1 MLHEKILLLTIKFMQ
16 MKQLYIQLRTV
27 ITVLLFCISPVLLF
41 GQTKI
46 GGTVTDENKQP
57 LPGVSVL
64 LKGTT
69 NGAVTDVNGQFIFTT
84 QPGQVLIIKFLG
96 YVTQEVTIG
105 TQINYNVS
113 LVPDNKSL
121 SEVVVTALGVKKETR
136 RIGYATQTV
145 NGDLLTTARDPNPV
159 NGLIGKVAGL
169 SVSAT
174 SEILGIPNVTIRG
187 GTVTLYVVDGLPI
200 NSDTFDLSP
209 DDIDTYTV
217 LKGPSA
223 AALYGSRAQNGAIV
237 ITTKKGDKNKK
248 GLTVDINSSTVMNK
262 GFLAFPRIQNKFGPG
277 ENTFYEFV
285 DGKGGARGGVDSD
298 YDVWGPYFNGQ
309 LIPQYDSPVNPV
321 TGVRTPTPWT
331 ARGAN
336 NLANFLQTG
345 FQTNNDIAV
354 SANGDN
360 YTTRFSVSQQH
371 QTSYIPSQY
380 LDIANGNFYASFR
393 ATPRLTFEGSIDF
406 NRQSTDDFP
415 DVQYGPNSII
425 YNMAIWTGADW
436 SVNSPD
442 IKAIWQPGKT
452 GVASEFEEYT
462 RYHNPY
468 FLTKIWT
475 RGHYKNDTY
484 GYLSANF
491 KIDNHLNVT
500 LKNQI
505 DTYNLLRTENL
516 PYSAHPYGREG
527 NQGDYREDRRD
538 LFENNTLLTLNYDY
552 TVKSFLNLSG
562 LVGSNLRSFKYNS
575 SWVSTDYLNVPGV
588 YAFSNSKNPL
598 QATSFNSAERQL
610 SVFGSLDATFGKYAT
625 LSGTFRVEHSSAFQN
640 VITYYYPSV
649 SATTVISD
657 YITLPEFIS
666 FLKVRGSYANIRSDA
681 TSPTIGPAPFST
693 ITAFNGSTGA
703 SLFDNPLGY
712 GTTYNTPYNGPDYSL
727 NTAYSTAK
735 PYNNQTAG
743 YGPNSLYINNI
754 KTFTRVNYEEGFDI
768 KFLRNRLGLSGTA
781 FQYIDGPRILDN
793 PISTSTGYTDL
804 LLNALKT
811 KKTGYELSVTGTPI
825 KDLGG
830 FGWDVLANIST
841 YKEVYVDLPPGQST
855 YNTFYH
861 KGDRVDKFYGTA
873 FVRTPDGK
881 IIYSSPD
888 ATGKGGGEPLVNP
901 VPQYLGHLDPNFTW
915 SFYNKVHY
923 KNLSLGFQFDGSVGG
938 VTSDYVH
945 NKTVRGGSN
954 AITAEGALGAARY
967 QDWLNYPLNNQT
979 PNANYKGSYIA
990 NGVQISNGVAP
1001 NYNSGTGAVLNYGAL
1016 QYAPNQT
1023 PVFVQEYAS
1032 EYYGVA
1038 EANLMSKTYT
1048 KLREVTLNYDLPKN
1062 WLRGTFIAKASAS
1075 IYGRN
1080 LLYFYKNPEFKDV
1093 DLDQYANT
1101 RTTLT
1106 GLQSP
1111 TVRSYGVNIK
1121 LSF

>member
-1 MLHEKILLLTIKFMQ
+1 
-16 MKQLYIQLRTV
+16 MKQLYIHLRTV
-27 ITVLLFCISPVLLF
+27 IAMALLCLSPALLF
-41 GQTKI
+41 GQIKI

-64 LKGTT
+64 LKGSTKGT
-69 NGAVTDVNGQFIFTT
+69 VTDLNGRFLFTVEK
-84 QPGQVLIIKFLG
+84 GQVLTFKFLG
-96 YVTQEVTIG
+96 FVAQDVTVGDET
-105 TQINYNVS
+105 NYNVT
-113 LVPDNKSL
+113 LTGDNKSL
-121 SEVVVTALGVKKETR
+121 NEVVVTALGVKKETR

-145 NGDLLTTARDPNPV
+145 NGDQLTTARDPNPV

-169 SVSAT
+169 SVGAT
-174 SEILGIPNVTIRG
+174 SEILGVPNVTIRG

-217 LKGPSA
+217 LKGPAA

-237 ITTKKGDKNKK
+237 ITTKKGNNAKK

-277 ENTFYEFV
+277 ENTFYTFV
-285 DGKGGARGGVDSD
+285 DGKGGAPGGVDSD

-309 LIPQYDSPVNPV
+309 LIPQYDSPVVN
-321 TGVRTPTPWT
+321 GVRQGTPWT

-345 FQTNNDIAV
+345 YQTNNEVALT
-354 SANGDN
+354 ANGDN

-380 LDIANGNFYASFR
+380 LDIANANFYAAFNPTTR
-393 ATPRLTFEGSIDF
+393 WKFEASVDF

-436 SVNSPD
+436 DVNSPN
-442 IKAIWQPGKT
+442 IKAIWQPGKVGT
-452 GVASEFEEYT
+452 QSEFAEYT

-505 DTYNLLRTENL
+505 DTYNLLRTEDM

-552 TVKSFLNLSG
+552 TVKNFLNLSG
-562 LVGSNLRSFKYNS
+562 LVGSNLREFNYNS

-588 YAFSNSKNPL
+588 YAFSNSKNPI

-610 SVFGSLDATFGKYAT
+610 SVFGSLDASFGKYAT
-625 LSGTFRVEHSSAFQN
+625 VSGTFRVEHSSALQN
-640 VITYYYPSV
+640 VATYYYPSV
-649 SATTVISD
+649 SAATVVSD
-657 YITLPEFIS
+657 YVTLPAFIS
-666 FLKVRGSYANIRSDA
+666 FLKVRASFANIRSDA
-681 TSPTIGPAPFST
+681 TSATIGPAPFST
-693 ITAFNGSTGA
+693 ITAFGGSTGP
-703 SLFDNPLGY
+703 SLYDNPLGY
-712 GTTYNTPYNGPDYSL
+712 GTTYNSPYNGPNYSL
-727 NTAYSTAK
+727 LSNYSTAK

-743 YGPNSLYINNI
+743 YGPNSLFQNNI
-754 KTFTRVNYEEGFDI
+754 KTSTVVNYEEGFDI
-768 KFLRNRLGLSGTA
+768 KFLQNRLGLSGTA
-781 FQYIDGPRILDN
+781 FQYINGPAILDN
-793 PISTSTGYTDL
+793 PISTATGYTDEFI
-804 LLNALKT
+804 NALKT
-811 KKTGYELSVTGTPI
+811 KKTGYELSLTGMPI

-830 FGWDVLANIST
+830 FSWNVLVNWST
-841 YKEVYVDLPPGQST
+841 YKEVYEELPPGQST
-855 YNTFYH
+855 YNTFYQV
-861 KGDRVDKFYGTA
+861 GDRVDKLYGSK
-873 FVRTPDGK
+873 FVRTPDGQ
-881 IIYSSPD
+881 IINSSPKN
-888 ATGKGGGEPLVNP
+888 GVGGGEPLVNP
-901 VPQYLGHLDPNFTW
+901 QPQYLGHLDPSWTW
-915 SFYNKVHY
+915 SFYNNVRY

-938 VTSDYVH
+938 VTQDYVF
-945 NKTVRGGSN
+945 NKTMRGGSN
-954 AITAEGALGAARY
+954 ALTAEGALGAARY
-967 QDWLNYPLNNQT
+967 QDWLHYPANNQQ
-979 PNANYKGSYIA
+979 PDPNYKGSYVGQ
-990 NGVQISNGVAP
+990 GVQISNGVAP
-1001 NYNSGTGAVLNYGAL
+1001 NFDSKTGAVLNYGAL
-1016 QYAPNQT
+1016 QYATNQT
-1023 PVFVQEYAS
+1023 PALVQEYAS
-1032 EYYGVA
+1032 EYYNVS
-1038 EANLMSKTYT
+1038 EAYLMSKTYA
-1048 KLREVTLNYDLPKN
+1048 KLREVTLSYDFPKA
-1062 WLRGTFIAKASAS
+1062 WLQKTFIQHISAS

-1080 LLYFYKNPEFKDV
+1080 LLYFYKDPKFKDV
-1093 DLDQYANT
+1093 DLDQYANS

-1111 TVRSYGVNIK
+1111 TVRSYGVNLK